1 MHAHDSDACAPPDKL
16 LCCGARPDCPNAC
29 CLKHAGLSTSPSGK
43 WLCAPCTDKAAP
55 SLGGL
60 AASRGGRAVHNPQ
73 RARPK
78 DHLCSVPLCPKHVK
92 GHRFTEGGL
101 KSHITRMHS
110 QPAAGSK
117 PAAKPRAPAS
127 ASAVKP
133 SYLFYSRSDAVSPS
147 DSDWAWAASQPFE
160 AIVAPAGARVK
171 RRLHPAQVRHFR
183 EASGLLWARMQQ
195 GDRAAW
201 WLHLALPRLVLP
213 AKGAS
218 ESDETSTAH
227 LCRMFVSGQFKS
239 LFDLALAREQAARD
253 AKGERGAI
261 TEKRRADAAA
271 RLVKVGE
278 LSRGLARA
286 TSNDS
291 ECSMNSD
298 TLDRLKELHPTT
310 GAISAEDL
318 HLFSDAAASISDQ
331 GPDARFKLSEESLKA
346 AIKRA
351 PRATAG
357 AGSGWVFEHYAYLAL
372 DDEETFINLLNS
384 IQLLFSGKMAPEIT
398 TALGSC
404 TLIALAKPD
413 GGLRPIAIGEV
424 LRRLASRAVCHQW
437 KEAWGNRFSPFQYGV
452 QTKGGAEQVLHVI
465 RTHHS
470 LHPRHAL
477 IRLDCRNA
485 FNCVSRTA
493 FLRAVLDDP
502 DLRELFPFIAQFYLP
517 QGALHTTTDIGTVF
531 STLRSVSGTQQGD
544 PLGPFLF
551 ALAIHAGVKR
561 VLSNFKDQDV
571 IILAYLDDIHVL
583 GPPVAAA
590 EAFMELQKELALV
603 DLELRAGKNHLWCRD
618 SEDVDAFMARISQ
631 EDAANT
637 DMPPVAPLVSV
648 NPEGFVVLGVPYGPY
663 ASAAITAGLSAGKR
677 NLQSKLD
684 GISLLVRFKYHHEAM
699 KLLLLC
705 AAPTV
710 GYVQRSAPPSL
721 TQPMCVKADVMLRA
735 SAAEVFNLG
744 DSLLHTGR
752 AQSQIHLPDAEGGPA
767 LRSAVST
774 NNYAYFCSVAAFA
787 PACVRRWPHL
797 KPAFDKASVDPTSS
811 DPNELSIPVSS
822 ATTPADWSWV
832 KDLHTQHRFICNEL
846 DLKDVLGELQ
856 LAHGGP
862 HLEHFQSLCSSKDGA
877 HRRRLLDTSIND
889 NLVSSHASSQ
899 DDVATLR
906 TLAQWKGTKCAG
918 RCLFT
923 CAPTSD
929 ARTYLSGPVLEYS
942 MRRLLRLPIP
952 GFVNGAMCRCKE
964 IIDEFG
970 DHADTCTLMHGERS
984 KRHHTVNSVAVHTSA
999 LQACLPAEIEAPHL
1013 NEDNNGRPADT
1024 LVSHGLEP
1032 VFGKR
1037 AVCYDVT
1044 GIGSSV
1050 EQYLDAACNNVGG
1063 AMTFGIA
1070 RKLRS
1075 TRTLEDDKVVV
1086 PLPFES
1092 QGGLHDNWRITF
1104 KQWAAHWA
1112 GCGEGRGLHEQGQ
1125 LVRCWLVK
1133 AATVVQIAQHRLST
1147 RLTGLLRSTDPRSGA
1162 AVWGRQPMQLMDL
1175 HAQRDQA
1182 PSF

>member
-1 MHAHDSDACAPPDKL
+1 
-16 LCCGARPDCPNAC
+16 
-29 CLKHAGLSTSPSGK
+29 
-43 WLCAPCTDKAAP
+43 
-55 SLGGL
+55 
-60 AASRGGRAVHNPQ
+60 
-73 RARPK
+73 
-78 DHLCSVPLCPKHVK
+78 
-92 GHRFTEGGL
+92 
-101 KSHITRMHS
+101 
-110 QPAAGSK
+110 
-117 PAAKPRAPAS
+117 
-127 ASAVKP
+127 
-133 SYLFYSRSDAVSPS
+133 
-147 DSDWAWAASQPFE
+147 
-160 AIVAPAGARVK
+160 
-171 RRLHPAQVRHFR
+171 
-183 EASGLLWARMQQ
+183 MQQ

-239 LFDLALAREQAARD
+239 LFELALAREQAARD
-253 AKGERGAI
+253 AKEERGI
-261 TEKRRADAAA
+261 STEKRRADAAA

-286 TSNDS
+286 ASNDS
-291 ECSMNSD
+291 ECSLNNV
-298 TLDRLKELHPTT
+298 TLDRLKELHPAS
-310 GAISAEDL
+310 GAITPENL
-318 HLFSDAAASISDQ
+318 RLFANEAASLSGQ
-331 GPDARFKLSEESLKA
+331 SPDARFKLSEESLRA

-351 PRATAG
+351 PRAAAG

-372 DDEETFINLLNS
+372 DDDETFSNLLNS

-398 TALGSC
+398 EALGSC

-413 GGLRPIAIGEV
+413 GGIRPIAIGEV

-437 KEAWGNRFSPFQYGV
+437 KESLGIRFSPFQYGV

-477 IRLDCRNA
+477 IRIDCKNA

-502 DLRELFPFIAQFYLP
+502 DLRVLFPFIAQFYLP

-551 ALAIHAGVKR
+551 ALAIHAGIKR
-561 VLSNFKDQDV
+561 VLANFKDKGV

-583 GPPVAAA
+583 GPPAEAA
-590 EAFMELQKELALV
+590 EAFLELQKELAQV
-603 DLELRAGKNHLWCRD
+603 DLELRAGKNHLWC
-618 SEDVDAFMARISQ
+618 SEAEDTDAFMARISK
-631 EDAANT
+631 EDAANKDN
-637 DMPPVAPLVSV
+637 DMPPVAPLISV
-648 NPEGFVVLGVPYGPY
+648 NPQGFVVLGVPYGPY
-663 ASAAITAGLSAGKR
+663 ATDAITAGLHSGKR

-710 GYVQRSAPPSL
+710 GYVQRGAPPSL
-721 TQPMCVKADVMLRA
+721 TQPMCIKADEMLRA

-744 DSLLHTGR
+744 DSLSHPGR
-752 AQSQIHLPDAEGGPA
+752 AQSQIHLPDSEGGPA

-797 KPAFDKASVDPTSS
+797 KPAFDKASIDPTPS
-811 DPNELSIPVSS
+811 DPNELSIPDSS
-822 ATTPADWSWV
+822 DTTPADWSWV
-832 KDLHTQHRFICNEL
+832 KDLHTQRRFICNEL
-846 DLKDVLGELQ
+846 DLEDTLGELQ
-856 LAHGGP
+856 FSHGGP
-862 HLEHFQSLCSSKDGA
+862 HLKHFQSLCGSKDGA
-877 HRRRLLDTSIND
+877 FRRRLLDTSIND
-889 NLVSSHASSQ
+889 SLVSSHASSQ

-906 TLAQWKGTKCAG
+906 TLAQWKGTKCVG
-918 RCLFT
+918 RCMFT
-923 CAPTSD
+923 CAPTFD

-952 GFVNGAMCRCKE
+952 GFVNGALCRCKE
-964 IIDEFG
+964 SVDEFG
-970 DHADTCTLMHGERS
+970 DHADFCILMQGERG
-984 KRHHTVNSVAVHTSA
+984 KRHHTVNSIAVHTSA
-999 LQACLPAEIEAPHL
+999 LQACLPSEIEAPHL
-1013 NEDNNGRPADT
+1013 TEDNNGRPADT

-1044 GIGSSV
+1044 GVGSSV
-1050 EQYLDAACNNVGG
+1050 EQYLVAACNNVGG

-1075 TRTLEDDKVVV
+1075 TRKLENDKVVV

-1092 QGGLHDNWRITF
+1092 QGGLHENWRITF
-1104 KQWAAHWA
+1104 KQWASHWS
-1112 GCGEGRGLHEQGQ
+1112 GCGEGRGLNEQGQ
-1125 LVRCWLVK
+1125 LVRVWMIK

-1147 RLTGLLRSTDPRSGA
+1147 RLAGLLRSTDPRSGA
-1162 AVWGRQPMQLMDL
+1162 AVWGRQQMQLVDL
-1175 HAQRDQA
+1175 HAQRDQT